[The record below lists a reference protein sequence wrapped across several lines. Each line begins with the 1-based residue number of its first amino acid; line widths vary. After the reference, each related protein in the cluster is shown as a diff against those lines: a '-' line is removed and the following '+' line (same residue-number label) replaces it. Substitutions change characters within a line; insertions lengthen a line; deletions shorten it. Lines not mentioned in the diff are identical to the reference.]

1 MWFKRLTKSSAEII
15 PETIEDILFI
25 RLYVRKGD
33 LVSTKTVRTIKIE
46 KVFSRHVEKDRKSVV
61 ITVKVEKV
69 SFEKSFELLRITG
82 EIQGASDENI
92 SQGSRHSI
100 EVTPGIK
107 FLLIKCEGQIDFNLL
122 GLSVKQDAFVIVS
135 IDSLAAGIGK
145 VKGSKVE
152 YVAEV
157 QSNYQGKLYETK
169 REKDSVF
176 FDKILKVVSPFFEN
190 IKKLIVT
197 GPGPLKSNFKG
208 YVESS
213 FGLDK
218 LQVVL
223 LEGVDTSGFDGIRM
237 ALNSEGFSKVLQ
249 YNFFSKTKE
258 AMAKVLSSLYKGDG
272 LASVS
277 LEEIE
282 YMCANGAVD
291 SLLISKGYL
300 SKSSVDEE
308 KLVQIFS
315 TLTGYKSSLYFLDS
329 NTNVGIQLESIGG
342 VAALFRYRIR

>member
-1 MWFKRLTKSSAEII
+1 MWFKRLTKNSAEII

-46 KVFSRHVEKDRKSVV
+46 KTFSRHVEKDRKSVV

-100 EVTPGIK
+100 EITPGTR
-107 FLLIKCEGQIDFNLL
+107 FLLIKCESQIDFNLL
-122 GLSVKQDAFVIVS
+122 GVSVKQDEFVIVS
-135 IDSLAAGIGK
+135 IDSLEAGIGR

-169 REKDSVF
+169 REKDSMF
-176 FDKILKVVSPFFEN
+176 FDKILKIVSPFFEN

-197 GPGPLKSNFKG
+197 GPGPLKSNFKS

-213 FGLDK
+213 SGLDK

-223 LEGVDTSGFDGIRM
+223 MEGVDTSGFDGIRM

-249 YNFFSKTKE
+249 DNFFSKAKE

-291 SLLISKGYL
+291 SLLISMGYL

-315 TLTGYKSSLYFLDS
+315 TLMGYKSSLYFLDS

-342 VAALFRYRIR
+342 VVALFRYRIR